1 MTYLLNP
8 VEAILWVPEHRPAS
22 VRKTIVTGPCGNAI
36 VPDSLGGDDG
46 RLVANATEGG
56 TFDDRA
62 PRIMGLNDLNAVLLV
77 HFLKALL
84 EVAARAKPTNEEDPL
99 DSPAAA
105 LVGGLRDLVL
115 N

>member
-8 VEAILWVPEHRPAS
+8 VEAILGAPDHGPAS
-22 VRKTIVTGPCGNAI
+22 VHKTIVRGPCSNAI
-36 VPDSLGGDDG
+36 VPDGLGGDDG
-46 RLVANATEGG
+46 RLVANAAEGG
-56 TFDDRA
+56 TFDDCA

-84 EVAARAKPTNEEDPL
+84 QVAARAKPTNEEDSL
-99 DSPAAA
+99 DSPDAA
-105 LVGGLRDLVL
+105 LVGSLCDLVT